1 MGLKRQNR
9 ARSVRKGLMKKV
21 CFKCFELFIIFCMQ
35 DRSRTQVKVSYA
47 EISQGEGQKKKT
59 VKLWC
64 CGEAFLADFLYGSK
78 KILLRRTMAQ

>member
-1 MGLKRQNR
+1 MGLTQNR

-47 EISQGEGQKKKT
+47 EISQGEGQKKT

-78 KILLRRTMAQ
+78 QYF